1 MWAHHKSG
9 TYKHAPLDKNALG
22 ASSFPSHPDRFNQ
35 IFDSEVPEVLD
46 ARVLPDAA
54 VFYLDKSWSLSVVA
68 PLTGLIVVT

>member
-54 VFYLDKSWSLSVVA
+54 VFYLQFISRNLGASPSS
-68 PLTGLIVVT
+68 PR